1 MIGRLPTEPDRLVRH
16 VLRAYGRAESVVF
29 GLAADG
35 INATAI
41 IRKAAEEARA
51 AVASARVAAG

>member
-1 MIGRLPTEPDRLVRH
+1 
-16 VLRAYGRAESVVF
+16 
-29 GLAADG
+29 LAADG